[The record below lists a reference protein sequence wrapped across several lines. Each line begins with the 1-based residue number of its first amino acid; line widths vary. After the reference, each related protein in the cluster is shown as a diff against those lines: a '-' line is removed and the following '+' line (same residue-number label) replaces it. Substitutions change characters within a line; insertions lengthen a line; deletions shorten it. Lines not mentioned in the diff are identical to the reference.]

1 MNLKPYLIAGLLALG
16 AVAPASAAITYG
28 GNFPGND
35 CSGGGFANCYATITG
50 VTNNA
55 NAGGSPAIYKRDSG
69 FNADEDFGR
78 FSSITGREF
87 NITYSGSSNI
97 LSFVYTPGTND
108 PEIHYFTVKQANGYA
123 LFYDLANAITS
134 ATLDLDNYFRNR
146 GYSHITFY
154 DTGVT
159 TTPPP
164 PPVPV
169 PEPASL
175 ALFGAGL
182 LGLGMVRRRKAASA
196 A

>member
-16 AVAPASAAITYG
+16 AAAPASAAITYA
-28 GNFPGND
+28 GNFEGND
-35 CSGGGFANCYATITG
+35 CSGGGFANCYATTKG

-55 NAGGSPAIYKRDSG
+55 EAGGSPTIYKQDSG
-69 FNADEDFGR
+69 RNGDEDFGR

-87 NITYSGSSNI
+87 NISYSGSSNI
-97 LSFVYTPGTND
+97 ISFVYTPGAND

-154 DTGVT
+154 DTGAKA
-159 TTPPP
+159 PP
-164 PPVPV
+164 PPVAV

-182 LGLGMVRRRKAASA
+182 LGLGMVRRRKTASSI
-196 A
+196 

>member
-1 MNLKPYLIAGLLALG
+1 MDLKPYLIASLLALG
-16 AVAPASAAITYG
+16 AAAPASAAITYA
-28 GNFPGND
+28 GNFEGND
-35 CSGGGFANCYATITG
+35 CGGGFANCYATTTG

-55 NAGGSPAIYKRDSG
+55 NAGGSSTIYKRDSG

-78 FSSITGREF
+78 FSSISGREF
-87 NITYSGSSNI
+87 NINYSGSSNI
-97 LSFVYTPGTND
+97 ISFVYTPGAND

-154 DTGVT
+154 DTGLT

-164 PPVPV
+164 VAV

-182 LGLGMVRRRKAASA
+182 LGLGMVRRRKATATTTTA
-196 A
+196 

>member
-1 MNLKPYLIAGLLALG
+1 MNFKPYLIAGFLALG
-16 AVAPASAAITYG
+16 AIAPASAAITYG
-28 GNFPGND
+28 GNFDGND
-35 CSGGGFANCYATITG
+35 CSGGGFANCYATTTG
-50 VTNNA
+50 TTNNA
-55 NAGGSPAIYKRDSG
+55 NAGGSPTIYKRDS
-69 FNADEDFGR
+69 DSSQSFGG

-87 NITYSGSSNI
+87 NIHYTGSSNI
-97 LSFVYTPGTND
+97 LSFVYTAGAND
-108 PEIHYFTVKQANGYA
+108 PEIHFFTVKQANGYA

-159 TTPPP
+159 TPPP
-164 PPVPV
+164 PPVSV

-182 LGLGMVRRRKAASA
+182 LGLGMVRRRKATSA